1 MLLTLPGVILVTTDF
16 WSQTFRCDIISRR
29 FAVFNV
35 NVFCIVIR
43 NMLAADPEVVRLEYR

>member
-1 MLLTLPGVILVTTDF
+1 MLLTLPGVILVTTDL